1 MNQQKMVGFTA
12 DFVLLSYTWSRHH
25 TQDGATPLL
34 VASAKGNKEIVEVL
48 IHKGADSN
56 LQDKV
61 M

>member
-1 MNQQKMVGFTA
+1 MDNVGL
-12 DFVLLSYTWSRHH
+12 VII
-25 TQDGATPLL
+25 QDGATPLL
-34 VASAKGNKEIVEVL
+34 VASAKGNKEVVEVL